1 MNIIYKLPKSLFI
14 AACIT
19 LILTSMNF
27 AQVANYAF
35 SQTAGTYTEITGG
48 TALYTGTFDDGLS
61 APINIPPF
69 LYDGNIYTS
78 LTINANGHIA
88 FGNYTSTTNYTPLSS
103 TTNATGGIVAGFG
116 RDLNNAASGS
126 PEIRYELIG
135 NEFIVQYKDVRR
147 YNVTGEIFSFQIKL
161 NTSSNAISI
170 VYGGTI
176 TPGSNTT
183 YPQIGLKGPNN
194 TFTTNINNRT
204 IAVSGGDWINSTAG
218 TTNASTMYFNSV
230 DLTTVPS
237 VGLTFTFT
245 PPNFPPAI
253 TYTPLLN
260 TSSTSNRNLDGVQI
274 IDPDGVNGTAGTAP
288 RIYFKKSSDA
298 NVFGGNTSG
307 DNGWKWTESTGTS
320 PFNFTIDYS
329 IINGGSVALADT
341 IQYFVVAQDLAG
353 TPAVAS
359 NPSTGFVGTSVSTI
373 TSAPTVPNRYMI
385 SPAALSGSYTVGLTL
400 FNKLTGNNISF
411 DKTVNRVVKE
421 VWVENQNSEKKDG
434 LSETSILPDGKYE
447 FREVEEASYIS
458 VQNGM
463 PYTGDLYF
471 KKIDHPEFNFPD
483 GIEGVYA
490 TITAAVADLN
500 LRGVSGPTTFLLV
513 DTLYASETLPITVNV
528 SNINLPTSTNTITIK
543 PNPGVVSTVSGTSAS
558 AQVFKILSSYV
569 TIDGSNSGGTSR
581 NLTIQNLSTTSPQV
595 LVIGSL
601 GTVSI
606 RNVTIKNCNLINGAN
621 TSSALIVSD
630 GSIAGNPGLF
640 RNITIQNNSIQKAYI
655 GAYCNAVVSPGN
667 GSGLLLTQNNLNTSG
682 TNSIRYVGLYLQ
694 GVDSAAVSQNAIGNF
709 DGVTGEDDRG
719 IWFATGTRNTV
730 LERNTISTLKYTGTG
745 GYGAQGLTISTGTLN
760 ANITIKNNM
769 ISDISGDAWGTSILG
784 DNPFGIYVFSVQTGI
799 NIYYNSINLFGNTL
813 NRANAISAGIALGT
827 GSTADIKNN
836 IVVNDLGAL
845 TTLGLG
851 TIGLYLQT
859 DSTQLIAS
867 DFNDIYVNPSGTIS
881 KYIGQIAAIGQTTL
895 VGWQNATGTDLNSI
909 SDSVAFTSST
919 DLHILNGTV
928 TALESAGTPIVGI
941 TTDIDGQT
949 RNASTPDIG
958 ADEFAG
964 VNPADVLA
972 GDYYIPQGVN
982 PQGFNTLADAFT
994 ALNSFGVSSA
1004 VRFLIDDNLNEIGA
1018 NLLITRSDLTET
1030 NNLIIK
1036 PAPTKTPSIT
1046 ITGCSTTSGATQYSG
1061 IAYSGASYITID
1073 GSNIEGGT
1081 SRDLTIAMNDS
1092 LNGRIGITLY
1102 GNTDFISI
1110 KNTNIIFQ
1118 KITIL
1123 NSSTR
1128 GIYANG
1134 QASGVADSLIVENCK
1149 IGDDVYAP
1157 AYSVSITG
1165 SSGSSFYASKVYIK
1179 NNELRGVLRSIYF
1192 FYGGATGTVSEI
1204 SGNIINPTYAPVTG
1218 NVVWGMLFNTYGGT
1232 VNIHSNKM
1240 NHLISASTATNG
1252 VYGIGTLTSQPGTV
1266 VNIYNNFLGG
1276 DFQHTGTGIPASVD
1290 VISFQD
1296 NIPQA
1301 NIYHNTIVLN
1311 NINKP
1316 TAPRLTGIRWG
1327 GTANVNLR
1335 NNIVINEND
1344 VATAYALYSAGGT
1357 FTSNFN
1363 DLYVSGASANIGFSG
1378 VARQSFQTWQDSTGQ
1393 DANSVNVAA
1402 PFTAA
1407 LDFHIPDGTLT
1418 ALESAGTPVALV
1430 TNDIDG
1436 QLRNVSTPDIGADEF
1451 NGLPLIFAP
1460 SDLAAVAD
1468 TFAILLSWTDNSTNE
1483 TGFYIERKNGDSLSV
1498 DPFLRIDSVGTDVS
1512 VYNDLGR
1519 TPNTTYTYR
1528 VQAYN
1533 GLGVSPYSNEVSA
1546 TTIIPVELT
1555 SFAANISDKEIY
1567 IVWSTATEL
1576 NNRGFELERKLDAD
1590 WQKVA
1595 FIEGSGTTTEK
1606 SDYFYSDKFSYDG
1619 FQGTVNYRLKQ
1630 IDFDGTITYSNVISV
1645 EVDFT
1650 PKEYALYQNYPN
1662 PFNPSTTIKFALPF
1676 DSNVRITIYNLL
1688 GEQIDVLFD
1697 QVKEVG
1703 YHNINWN
1710 AGNLASGVYLYTI
1723 DAKSL
1728 DGLKNFNAV
1737 KKMMLVK

>member
-1 MNIIYKLPKSLFI
+1 MNIIYKLTKSLFI

-19 LILTSMNF
+19 LIFTSMNF
-27 AQVANYAF
+27 AQVANYTF

-48 TALYTGTFDDGLS
+48 TVQGTTSNDDNNFNAINLGFTFTYNGVNYTQVSVNTNGFLAMGPTVVSSYLALSTGTS
-61 APINIPPF
+61 NNVVAPLN
-69 LYDGNIYTS
+69 
-78 LTINANGHIA
+78 
-88 FGNYTSTTNYTPLSS
+88 
-103 TTNATGGIVAGFG
+103 
-116 RDLNNAASGS
+116 RDLQAQATSELMIKTEGTS
-126 PEIRYELIG
+126 P
-135 NEFIVQYKDVRR
+135 NQVFIVQWKSYKR
-147 YNVTGEIFSFQIKL
+147 YGATGTGDDYNFQIRLNETL
-161 NTSSNAISI
+161 NTVEF
-170 VYGGTI
+170 VYGTMTNNATATTLQVGLR
-176 TPGSNTT
+176 GSANTD
-183 YPQIGLKGPNN
+183 
-194 TFTTNINNRT
+194 FNNRT
-204 IAVSGGDWINSTAG
+204 TTTDWAASTAG
-218 TTNASTMYFNSV
+218 ATNAATMALSATIYPV
-230 DLTTVPS
+230 A
-237 VGLTFTFT
+237 GLTFKFS
-245 PPNFPPAI
+245 PPNFPPSI
-253 TYTPLLN
+253 TYTALLN
-260 TSSTSNRNLDGVQI
+260 TSSTSNRNLNGVIITDQDGV
-274 IDPDGVNGTAGTAP
+274 DGTAGTAP
-288 RIYFKKSSDA
+288 RIYFKKSTDA

-307 DNGWKWTESTGTS
+307 DNGWKWTESTGAS

-341 IQYFVVAQDLAG
+341 IQYFVVAQDLAS
-353 TPAVAS
+353 TPAVGS
-359 NPSTGFVGTSVSTI
+359 NPSAGFVGTSVSTI
-373 TSAPTVPNRYMI
+373 TSAPTTSNKYII
-385 SPAALSGSYTVGLTL
+385 SAVALSGDYTVGTAA
-400 FNKLTGNNISF
+400 FNKFIGKNIYF
-411 DKTVNRVVKE
+411 EKVVHKVMKE
-421 VWVENQNSEKKDG
+421 VDVLVTAPEILNEKSGVTNNNSTIPSPSKQ
-434 LSETSILPDGKYE
+434 LM
-447 FREVEEASYIS
+447 EVEETTWIPM
-458 VQNGM
+458 VDGI
-463 PYTGDLYF
+463 PYTGDLYV
-471 KKIDHPEFNFPD
+471 KKVDHPEFNFPD
-483 GIEGVYA
+483 GIEGIYS
-490 TITAAVADLN
+490 TITAAVTDLN
-500 LRGVSGPTTFLLV
+500 LRGVSGPTRFLLTDANYSV
-513 DTLYASETLPITVNV
+513 GETFPITFNIVNE
-528 SNINLPTSTNTITIK
+528 NLPTATNTVTIK
-543 PNPGVVSTVSGTSAS
+543 PNSGVTSLITGATAINVFGIYDDYIIFDGSNTVGGNTRDLTIVNTYLASTFNIGVVLWSSTKIATNITVKNCIIESDPTETSSYGLFLNYAGGGYDNTSFINNKIQNAKVGIQFVGYPAPGLITNNGLISGNIIGDATKPVTLGGIS
-558 AQVFKILSSYV
+558 SSYV
-569 TIDGSNSGGTSR
+569 D
-581 NLTIQNLSTTSPQV
+581 NLTITGNEIFGQATGNT
-595 LVIGSL
+595 
-601 GTVSI
+601 
-606 RNVTIKNCNLINGAN
+606 N
-621 TSSALIVSD
+621 TSQYGVTLGASSTNCKVQKNNIHDFYYIGTSGFGCFGIRYNGDATTVTEISNNFIHNIKSD
-630 GSIAGNPGLF
+630 GDASSLTYTPSGI
-640 RNITIQNNSIQKAYI
+640 YI
-655 GAYCNAVVSPGN
+655 
-667 GSGLLLTQNNLNTSG
+667 
-682 TNSIRYVGLYLQ
+682 
-694 GVDSAAVSQNAIGNF
+694 
-709 DGVTGEDDRG
+709 
-719 IWFATGTRNTV
+719 
-730 LERNTISTLKYTGTG
+730 
-745 GYGAQGLTISTGTLN
+745 
-760 ANITIKNNM
+760 
-769 ISDISGDAWGTSILG
+769 ISGG
-784 DNPFGIYVFSVQTGI
+784 NVQIYF
-799 NIYYNSINLFGNTL
+799 NSINMSGNTL
-813 NRANAISAGIALGT
+813 GRGTSYDGRSSGISVATGVTLLDIRNNIFQNSMGSFP
-827 GSTADIKNN
+827 GSTRTN
-836 IVVNDLGAL
+836 ITYGV
-845 TTLGLG
+845 
-851 TIGLYLQT
+851 Y
-859 DSTQLIAS
+859 SAS
-867 DFNDIYVNPSGTIS
+867 DSLAYTNINYNDYFVNGVNPN
-881 KYIGQIAAIGQTTL
+881 
-895 VGWQNATGTDLNSI
+895 VGFLAVNRTDLTAWQSATGKDLNSI
-909 SDSVAFTSST
+909 SVAAAFTDST
-919 DLHILNGTV
+919 NLHIPNGTV
-928 TALESAGTPIVGI
+928 TALESAGTPIVGL

-949 RNASTPDIG
+949 RNATTPDIG

-1030 NNLIIK
+1030 NNLIIN
-1036 PAPTKTPSIT
+1036 PAPTKTPTIT

-1061 IAYSGASYITID
+1061 IAYSGASFITID
-1073 GSNIEGGT
+1073 GSNTVGGVT
-1081 SRDLTIAMNDS
+1081 RDLTIAMNDS
-1092 LNGRIGITLY
+1092 LNGRIGITLF
-1102 GNTDFISI
+1102 GNTDFIAI

-1179 NNELRGVLRSIYF
+1179 NNELRGVLRSVYF
-1192 FYGGATGTVSEI
+1192 FYGGAAGTVSEI

-1232 VNIHSNKM
+1232 VNIHNNKM
-1240 NHLISASTATNG
+1240 HHLISASTSTNG

-1266 VNIYNNFLGG
+1266 VNVYNNFLGG

-1301 NIYHNTIVLN
+1301 NVYHNTIVLN

-1327 GTANVNLR
+1327 GTANVNLK

-1357 FTSNFN
+1357 FTSNYN

-1430 TNDIDG
+1430 TTDIDG

-1697 QVKEVG
+1697 QIKEVG